1 MRYLRVHWVHFHPD
15 EPVEIYSEINDDGWE
30 VRKVELFP
38 DGSVGFASGT
48 EGMGSTMLSLEPLP
62 GLKEIASDP
71 QFKPVEI
78 SQQDFE
84 KVWEKRLH
92 PKVAKL
98 A

>member
-1 MRYLRVHWVHFHPD
+1 MRYLRVEWVHFHPD
-15 EPVEIYSEINDDGWE
+15 EPVEIYSEINDAGWE
-30 VRKVELFP
+30 TRKVEFFP
-38 DGSVGFASGT
+38 DGSVGFASST

-62 GLKEIASDP
+62 ALEEIASDP

-84 KVWEKRLH
+84 KAWEKRLH
-92 PKVAKL
+92 PKVAKP